1 MLFRSLSGE
10 LINIEYVND
19 LQFYYLILT
28 RVYKL
33 KLNNPQLN
41 KINNILQV

>member
-1 MLFRSLSGE
+1 MLFRSFSGE
-10 LINIEYVND
+10 LINIEYTND

-33 KLNNPQLN
+33 KLYLPQLD
-41 KINNILQV
+41 KIKNII